1 MLKWMCVA
9 AAAMALAAPAFA
21 QKTDLPDRT
30 AKQIGQF
37 DVTAMKEGNA
47 ALKLNGTCTAQYIV
61 SVEGKAKDITMDC
74 THPDMA
80 PYIVRT
86 IETGTWDPE
95 VFDHEFFDSF
105 PFRQVFNY
113 GTGAA
118 TPDPRG
124 EQSPVLDTGIDV
136 RDIQAAIK
144 RVKVEG
150 VCAVKY
156 TVGADGK
163 PTDIAPNCTPEM
175 YNDLITAAVAKMT
188 FKPGLKGGAPTIWPG
203 MSMPVKLSAPVK
215 KLD

>member
-21 QKTDLPDRT
+21 QKTSLPDRE
-30 AKQIGQF
+30 AKQVGAF
-37 DVTAMKEGNA
+37 DVSAMKEGNT
-47 ALKLNGTCTAQYIV
+47 ALKLNGTCSAQYIV
-61 SVEGKAKDITMDC
+61 SAEGKAKDITVDC

-95 VFDHEFFDSF
+95 VFDHEFFDSY

-118 TPDPRG
+118 GPDPRG
-124 EQSPVLDTGIDV
+124 EKSPALQQGLEPK
-136 RDIQAAIK
+136 DIQ
-144 RVKVEG
+144 R
-150 VCAVKY
+150 AVLQVNEDGACQIKY

-163 PTDIAPNCTPEM
+163 PKDIQPNCTPEV
-175 YNDLITAAVAKMT
+175 YNAPITAAVSKME
-188 FKPGLKGGAPTIWPG
+188 FKPGLKDGAPTEWPG
-203 MSMPVKLSAPVK
+203 MSMPLTFAKPK
-215 KLD
+215 KG